1 MQSTQTRGSEPTV
14 PDVPRIHLRRDKVH
28 TFERTVS
35 VAFLNA
41 PTAVDTFATYNFSLA
56 TLPNSTE
63 YTTLFDQYRIAQ
75 ITLTFQPST
84 LVATSSPLYSVI
96 DYDDSNAPTSLNDL
110 LQYDTLKT
118 TMTGAY
124 HIRTLN
130 PRFTLGAYSG
140 TLTSYANAPNDMWVD
155 VASPGVQYYGVKICW
170 PAFTGATGTFSVLG
184 RYVVQFRNTR

>member
-1 MQSTQTRGSEPTV
+1 M
-14 PDVPRIHLRRDKVH
+14 LRRDKVH

-35 VAFLNA
+35 VAFLSA
-41 PTAVDTFATYNFSLA
+41 PTAVDTYTAYSFTLG

-63 YTTLFDQYRIAQ
+63 YTQLFDQYRIVQ
-75 ITLTFQPST
+75 VTITFQPST
-84 LVATSSPLYSVI
+84 LVATSSPLYTVI
-96 DYDDSNAPTSLNDL
+96 DYDDANAPTSLNDL

-124 HIRTLN
+124 HVRTVN

-140 TLTSYANAPNDMWVD
+140 TLTSFANAPNDMWVD
-155 VASPGVQYYGVKICW
+155 VASPNVQYYGVKLGW
-170 PAFTGATGTFSVLG
+170 PAFTGATGTLSVMA